1 MNEVSFVSSRQEDWK
16 RITLL
21 CDRAEGSIKNLR
33 PEELQEFVKI
43 YRRVSA
49 DLATARTKSTNLQL
63 IDYLNDLAGRAYG
76 VLYKAPRKLFWQ
88 AVADSIAL
96 SAQTVRRCRWFVLIS
111 AVIFFGSGVLA
122 FGLMKSVP
130 DTRDY
135 FVPEQFKENFESWKE
150 GTFEERT
157 GSDSTMATAFYATN
171 NPMVSILSGAVAAA
185 TFGVGTAERL
195 YSNGAILGALA
206 YEMNTV
212 GKVGFLFASIL
223 PHGVPELSGIIMAG
237 AGGFVMGWA
246 LINPG
251 RRKRGEALKA
261 AGKDAIVLLCTAVVL
276 MFIAAPIEGFFSFNP
291 HVPSAAKVVVILVEL
306 VFWGIFWT
314 GFGRKNEDLPQS
326 EAVTA

>member
-1 MNEVSFVSSRQEDWK
+1 
-16 RITLL
+16 
-21 CDRAEGSIKNLR
+21 
-33 PEELQEFVKI
+33 
-43 YRRVSA
+43 
-49 DLATARTKSTNLQL
+49 
-63 IDYLNDLAGRAYG
+63 
-76 VLYKAPRKLFWQ
+76 
-88 AVADSIAL
+88 
-96 SAQTVRRCRWFVLIS
+96 
-111 AVIFFGSGVLA
+111 
-122 FGLMKSVP
+122 
-130 DTRDY
+130 
-135 FVPEQFKENFESWKE
+135 
-150 GTFEERT
+150 
-157 GSDSTMATAFYATN
+157 
-171 NPMVSILSGAVAAA
+171 MVSILSGAVAAA